1 MWPQQNRRV
10 LNKKEVNEMIGIEE
24 MVDAI
29 AMVMEEHG
37 IMYEDGHWLTS
48 NELATLPYEEVR
60 RLFDFCY
67 GSESML

>member
-1 MWPQQNRRV
+1 
-10 LNKKEVNEMIGIEE
+10 MIGIEE

-48 NELATLPYEEVR
+48 IELATLPYEEVR